1 MDQATTNLLV
11 PGLVAITVFLFFL
24 AGIILAKR
32 GGIRD
37 ISPENQYDTRL
48 ASIYS
53 ELRGLAI
60 TLEGLIVLLGVVA
73 AVLLYGNAYLVMAVA
88 IVVSMAEFSKIKAAE
103 SLAWSPRLSNFT
115 VTLLAILASSIFT
128 GESLL
133 NINTQMQKSIN
144 GKLESAE
151 SDLIEYQNNI
161 LQTEKEI
168 NISRSLIDEI
178 QSDLGKKKSSA
189 ALEINKLVAEEN
201 ELRETK
207 DIILQGNNFDLK
219 NRLQGEIATL
229 ELRILKLEDLIVAK
243 ETQHT
248 QTLKSTISA
257 RNDEL
262 SNAPFFGSK
271 KGSIERSWDEHL
283 QDMKAR
289 HSDSQLKNTKELE
302 VLKNQLNITQTKLN
316 NAEEL
321 SKTTLTSISELDLQI
336 DELVKLQ
343 SAIKKNSNFEEQG
356 ALKIAELQEGIDISR
371 SSLKTYGR
379 DLTKLENTI
388 IGIKEENQ
396 FYKIAAMVLAKQA
409 AELSTEEVKQVSRV
423 VIGITGI
430 SLALI
435 PTLLMLSA
443 VMVERRRIALLQNK
457 EDKKFFLEILSA
469 AEKFWSYG
477 KARRRWKRRERM
489 DRQSLEKRVAK
500 EIEQIEGKMQEAIE
514 QTRGESQETHAQD
527 SQKIQSLEQK
537 IQSLELDRRES
548 ETKVKVQEAT
558 IKDLRK
564 QEQAAKIAKAKKTI
578 NKPNNVIKRVPKR
591 WFNELYKNK

>member
-1 MDQATTNLLV
+1 MDQTTINLLV
-11 PGLVAITVFLFFL
+11 PGLVAITVFLFFA

-32 GGIRD
+32 GGIRH
-37 ISPENQYDTRL
+37 IPPENQYDTRL

-73 AVLLYGNAYLVMAVA
+73 AVLLYGNAYLVMAAA
-88 IVVSMAEFSKIKAAE
+88 IVISLAEFSKIKAAE
-103 SLAWSPRLSNFT
+103 SLAWSPRLSNLII
-115 VTLLAILASSIFT
+115 TLFAILASSIFT

-133 NINTQMQKSIN
+133 NINTEMQNSIN

-151 SDLIEYQNNI
+151 SKLIKYKNDI
-161 LQTEKEI
+161 LQKEKEI

-178 QSDLGKKKSSA
+178 EGNLGKRKSSA
-189 ALEINKLVAEEN
+189 ALEINKLVAEEKK
-201 ELRETK
+201 LRETK
-207 DIILQGNNFDLK
+207 DGLLQGNNFDLK

-229 ELRILKLEDLIVAK
+229 ELRILKLQDLIEAK
-243 ETQHT
+243 EAQHT

-257 RNDEL
+257 RNEEL

-271 KGSIERSWDEHL
+271 KSSIERSWDEHL

-289 HSDSQLKNTKELE
+289 HSDTQLKNIKALE
-302 VLKNQLNITQTKLN
+302 ALKNQLSITQTKLN

-321 SKTTLTSISELDLQI
+321 SKSTLTAIAELDPRI

-343 SAIKKNSNFEEQG
+343 SAIKKDSNFEEQG

-379 DLTKLENTI
+379 ELTILENTI
-388 IGIKEENQ
+388 VGIKEENQ
-396 FYKIAAMVLAKQA
+396 FYKIAAMVLAKKA
-409 AELSTEEVKQVSRV
+409 GELSTEEVKKVSRV

-443 VMVERRRIALLQNK
+443 VMVERSRIALLQNK
-457 EDKKFFLEILSA
+457 KDKKFLLELLSA
-469 AEKFWSYG
+469 AEKFLSYG

-489 DRQSLEKRVAK
+489 DRQSLEKRAAK
-500 EIEQIEGKMQEAIE
+500 EIEKINGKMQEAIE
-514 QTRGESQETHAQD
+514 RAKGESQKAVNSLEEIHVQD
-527 SQKIQSLEQK
+527 SQK
-537 IQSLELDRRES
+537 IQSLELDRREL
-548 ETKVKVQEAT
+548 ETKIKAQEAT

-564 QEQAAKIAKAKKTI
+564 KEKVAEITKAKQT
-578 NKPNNVIKRVPKR
+578 NNGPNNIIKRVPR
-591 WFNELYKNK
+591 VWFNELYKK